1 MLALIEMNLLP
12 GGKRG
17 APGARG
23 RGRKFSLP
31 KFEGL
36 GETMKGDP
44 WVIAVVA
51 LAIVSSLHLGY
62 TLFTQSRTIARLD
75 DEIVIQQ
82 ADSSRYAENIAA
94 ADSLRARQ
102 DTIQQKS
109 QIIRTIDADR
119 YVWAHILDEVSGAL
133 PDFTWLTS
141 LQQTAG
147 TASDV
152 EFRIDGMTGA
162 TAALTRF
169 MRDLEESAFLRDVRL
184 VSQEQ
189 TQQGAKLVHNFVLMA
204 RYQPPDSSAIRTEPI
219 ILTGE

>member
-1 MLALIEMNLLP
+1 MS
-12 GGKRG
+12 
-17 APGARG
+17 G
-23 RGRKFSLP
+23 RPSASGSP
-31 KFEGL
+31 
-36 GETMKGDP
+36 
-44 WVIAVVA
+44 A
-51 LAIVSSLHLGY
+51 
-62 TLFTQSRTIARLD
+62 
-75 DEIVIQQ
+75 IVIQQ

-109 QIIRTIDADR
+109 QIIREIDSDR

-204 RYQPPDSSAIRTEPI
+204 RYQPPDSTAISTEPI